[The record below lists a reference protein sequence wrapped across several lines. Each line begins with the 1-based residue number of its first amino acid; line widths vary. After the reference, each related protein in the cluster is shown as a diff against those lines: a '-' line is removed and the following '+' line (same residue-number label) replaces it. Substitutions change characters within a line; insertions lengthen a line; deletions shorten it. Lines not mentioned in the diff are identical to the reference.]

1 MAIARLGPN
10 GEVEIIEPGT
20 PEEAAEA
27 WEKVL
32 EIAGLLGRMAAKQ
45 DYDAAVAEAR
55 ARREANLATDRPDG

>member
-32 EIAGLLGRMAAKQ
+32 EIAGLLGRMAAER
-45 DYDAAVAEAR
+45 DYEAAVAEAR
-55 ARREANLATDRPDG
+55 ARHAANLATDSSDG